1 MAPLPRVKCYFDVV
15 CPNSWITIQALTS
28 HNSLFEHIDFEPV
41 CDFKIGILH
50 NAQIWNQ
57 RRQVHNSRLWKSK
70 KVIEVPERSESAE
83 SLSDMGILQK
93 IDERG
98 KQLIECERVD
108 APVDWKKT
116 YKSAISRGSV
126 VPQLFLTSIRERY
139 PDLYEPAIHHLGNR
153 LWNKRLPVHYG
164 CHMSTVSRELGIPFK
179 NAEDIVAR
187 LSSPENRSIL
197 HNNCKTAVDF
207 KLTEAPGLILTT
219 DDGETIKVDTINDIF
234 DDNIM
239 ISKLSST
246 SSGCV
251 IEQKMSANRL

>member
-15 CPNSWITIQALTS
+15 CPNSWITIQALSS
-28 HNSLFEHIDFEPV
+28 HNSLFERIDFEPV

-57 RRQVHNSRLWKSK
+57 RRKVHNSRLWKAK
-70 KVIEVPERSESAE
+70 KETTDQVESEE
-83 SLSDMGILQK
+83 TLTEMGILQK

-98 KQLIECERVD
+98 KKLIGCERVEP
-108 APVDWKKT
+108 PVDWRNT
-116 YKSAISRGSV
+116 YKSAVSRGSV

-139 PDLYEPAIHHLGNR
+139 PDLYEPAIHHLGKR
-153 LWNKRLPVHYG
+153 LWNQRLPVHYG

-187 LSSPENRSIL
+187 LSSPENRAIL
-197 HNNCKTAVDF
+197 NRNCSEAVNF

-219 DDGETIKVDTINDIF
+219 DDGETIKVDKIDDIF

-239 ISKLSST
+239 ISKLSSSNT
-246 SSGCV
+246 TF
-251 IEQKMSANRL
+251 EQKMSANRL

>member
-15 CPNSWITIQALTS
+15 CPNSWITLQALTS
-28 HNSLFEHIDFEPV
+28 HNYLFERVDFEPV

-70 KVIEVPERSESAE
+70 KVTEVPDCVESEE
-83 SLSDMGILQK
+83 TLSDLGTLQK

-98 KQLIECERVD
+98 KKLIGCERVQP
-108 APVDWKKT
+108 PVDWSNT
-116 YKSAISRGSV
+116 YKSAVSRGSV
-126 VPQLFLTSIRERY
+126 IPQLFLTSIRERY
-139 PDLYEPAIHHLGNR
+139 PDLYETAIHHLGNR
-153 LWNKRLPVHYG
+153 LWNQRLPVHYG

-197 HNNCKTAVDF
+197 HKNCKEAVEF

-219 DDGETIKVDTINDIF
+219 DDGDTIKVDTINEIF

-239 ISKLSST
+239 ISKLSSISPT
-246 SSGCV
+246 TRT
-251 IEQKMSANRL
+251 EQKMSANRL